1 MIVHTVRFSEFESYD
16 INDDCE
22 KVMYMATTSTGSF
35 FATAPIDKDQVK
47 RKKQFKEKVLELM
60 GQGLE
65 PGEIQFEDD
74 S

>member
-1 MIVHTVRFSEFESYD
+1 LTLTVSFHEVESYD
-16 INDDCE
+16 INEDRE
-22 KVMYMATTSTGSF
+22 VVMYMATTSIGSY

-65 PGEIQFEDD
+65 PGEISFEG
-74 S
+74 